1 MNIVL
6 LIAYYFVFVYCQ
18 NPSQSDID
26 TAESSKD
33 IDLLSIAY
41 ELTYDNSSVVK
52 TIIRTVNEIEHEIK
66 FNARLRSESGKDY
79 RISCHNSSSKFI
91 DCLSEKVE
99 FDLNDKYYF
108 YYKKGED
115 GEYTIEGKDT
125 YEDYKNI
132 SLIFKP
138 EIYDDQML
146 YKENKNIL
154 GSNNKISIGGGY
166 LYLAPKSKKLLNLNK
181 DGFNKYIELNNFIS
195 HAGLLNQNVA
205 STLNAYKEV
214 IKRGFHIVEAD
225 IQFTKD
231 KIPVI
236 CHEVDL
242 GKVSNGNGNIE
253 SKTLVELEKLNFG
266 SKERILTFDSLLKL
280 CKENNVIIDL
290 NLVYLDYKKYFEES
304 DEYMKIILKAIEK
317 NNMFDSIYFNDGSN
331 PNTILKLQKL
341 RKDISVSVSV
351 SMLDKKDK
359 DQIEDKY
366 KNFKR
371 VIINIGKLSED
382 NNRNKEIELYKSLG
396 YKIKAGIVDDIK
408 FAEKIQSWGVNYII
422 TNKIHPFLIKNEKE
436 YPFLLK
442 CIQFDILAD
451 CNPVSE
457 VKLIDHEKYNIYYSE
472 NIYSMN
478 EDINNTPIGEC
489 IYLDTMQRDQFYYD
503 IRYFDFD
510 KGIIG
515 LNTSVRID
523 IGEQLKGTVGPT
535 GYIDSASEYYQYN
548 FICNG
553 NGTTE
558 VSCNIFKDDNDKIR
572 FGGNYS
578 IYSIENYSLN
588 YEPTITQRY
597 PRLDINNTFDSK
609 YEELKDDGKI
619 MRIVVLLFLIIG
631 GGFLAYNNLMEGSYQ
646 NFKEVKTIE
655 N

>member
-6 LIAYYFVFVYCQ
+6 LIVYFSVFIFCQ
-18 NPSQSDID
+18 KPSKSNIDNTNPP
-26 TAESSKD
+26 KD

-52 TIIRTVNEIEHEIK
+52 AIIRTVNEIKHEIK
-66 FNARLRSESGKDY
+66 LNARLRSESGKDY
-79 RISCHNSSSKFI
+79 RLSCHNSSSNFI
-91 DCLSEKVE
+91 ECLSEKDV

-115 GEYTIEGKDT
+115 GEYTIEGQDIYK
-125 YEDYKNI
+125 DYKNI

-138 EIYDDQML
+138 EIYDDQIL
-146 YKENKNIL
+146 YKDNKNIL

-166 LYLAPKSKKLLNLNK
+166 LYLAPKSKKLLSLNK
-181 DGFNKYIELNNFIS
+181 DGFNKLIELNNFIS
-195 HAGLLNQNVA
+195 HAGLLDQTIA
-205 STLNAYKEV
+205 STLKAYKEV

-231 KIPVI
+231 KFPII

-242 GKVSNGNGNIE
+242 GKVSDGNGNIE
-253 SKTLVELEKLNFG
+253 SKTLIELEKLSFG
-266 SKERILTFDSLLKL
+266 IKKERILTFDSLLKL
-280 CKENNVIIDL
+280 CRENNVIIDL

-304 DEYMKIILKAIEK
+304 DDYMKIMLKAIEK
-317 NNMFDSIYFNDGSN
+317 NNMFDSIFFDGGSN
-331 PNTILKLQKL
+331 PNTILKFQKL
-341 RKDISVSVSV
+341 RKDISVSVSII
-351 SMLDKKDK
+351 DKKEK
-359 DQIEDKY
+359 EQIKDKY

-371 VIINIGKLSED
+371 VIINIGEISED
-382 NNRNKEIELYKSLG
+382 NNHKKEIEFYKSLG

-408 FAEKIQSWGVNYII
+408 FAAKIQSWGVNYIK

-451 CNPVSE
+451 CNTVNQL
-457 VKLIDHEKYNIYYSE
+457 KLIDHEIYNIYYSE
-472 NIYSMN
+472 NIYNMN

-489 IYLDTMQRDQFYYD
+489 IYLDTRQSDHFYYD

-523 IGEQLKGTVGPT
+523 IGEQLKGTIGPT

-558 VSCNIFKDDNDKIR
+558 VSCNIFKDDIDKIR
-572 FGGNYS
+572 FGNNYS
-578 IYSIENYSLN
+578 IYSIENYSL
-588 YEPTITQRY
+588 YFEPKITQRY
-597 PRLDINNTFDSK
+597 PRLDINNTFDPK
-609 YEELKDDGKI
+609 FEELKEEGKI
-619 MRIVVLLFLIIG
+619 MKIVILAFLIFG
-631 GGFLAYNNLMEGSYQ
+631 GGVLAYNNLIGGSYQ
-646 NFKEVKTIE
+646 NFKEVKTME